1 MPDRWEMRF
10 MPFTALHPELGL
22 LDSTLH
28 GLGHDLE
35 WGQIHKVHPRVL
47 LTCPDCSWG
56 LHPKVSRYGVRFF
69 CHDRDRPESCELLNE
84 SWEHHMLKL
93 EMAGAIR
100 AAGWFATLEVPAED
114 GSWRAD
120 VMASSADG
128 SRRMAWEA
136 QLSPITVDDIAART
150 DRYAADGVRV
160 CWVHPGARPPQWISA
175 VPAVRVRAPQER
187 DQPWVVDDGLAG
199 FVYRSGRWEFQEE
212 PLERFVRWALEEQ
225 LVPAEVLPRYRRVYR
240 IVDGEQRRFR
250 RDRWWTSRKSIADQ
264 GRHEVMRQ
272 RQDAARAEREAR
284 QKEQEEAA
292 KRRRQEAEEQERARK
307 AEEAERRRLQRE
319 EEARLRLEEAR
330 RRWAKEDARREQER
344 VEREARLAR
353 EQAEREERERQDLE
367 TARAWWGRL
376 SPQQQTELFAAVA
389 EYAWRES
396 SLRVEIPDKP
406 MMWPQYARGVPV
418 HVADKR
424 RTLYG
429 IVRPCP
435 DLVVACPTLAGGG
448 WSWSA
453 APTRRA
459 NSPQSCPRAG
469 SSISTCPSTNSSP

>member
-1 MPDRWEMRF
+1 

-35 WGQIHKVHPRVL
+35 WGQIHKVYPRVL

-69 CHDRDRPESCELLNE
+69 RHDRDRPESCELLNE

-100 AAGWFATLEVPAED
+100 AAGWFAALEVPADD

-128 SRRMAWEA
+128 SQRMAWEA
-136 QLSPITVDDIAART
+136 QLSPITVDDIGART
-150 DRYAADGVRV
+150 DRYAEEGIRV
-160 CWVHPGARPPQWISA
+160 CWVHPGARTPQWISA
-175 VPAVRVRAPQER
+175 VPAVRVKAPQER

-199 FVYRSGRWEFQEE
+199 FFFRKGRWEFQEE
-212 PLERFVRWALEEQ
+212 TLERFVRWALAGQ

-240 IVDGEQRRFR
+240 MVDGESRRFR
-250 RDRWWTSRKSIADQ
+250 RDQWWTSRKSIADQ
-264 GRHEVMRQ
+264 DRHEVIRQ
-272 RQDAARAEREAR
+272 RQEAARAEREAR
-284 QKEQEEAA
+284 QKEQEDAA
-292 KRRRQEAEEQERARK
+292 ELRRQELEEQERVRK
-307 AEEAERRRLQRE
+307 SEEAERRRLRRE
-319 EEARLRLEEAR
+319 EEERLLLEEAR
-330 RRWAKEDARREQER
+330 RRWAEEEARREQER

-353 EQAEREERERQDLE
+353 EQAEREEKERQALE
-367 TARAWWGRL
+367 VARAWWGRL

-396 SLRVEIPDKP
+396 SLRVEIPEKP

-418 HVADKR
+418 YAADKR

-435 DLVVACPTLAGGG
+435 DLVAACPKLVEELVLVRNAQEARELA
-448 WSWSA
+448 A
-453 APTRRA
+453 VL
-459 NSPQSCPRAG
+459 PQGRIAHLNLPEHEQL
-469 SSISTCPSTNSSP
+469 TMY